1 MFSRRGAGA
10 EGWALLVVYYVFIPR
25 RKSLLLV
32 KAGKAGVD
40 GGQIL
45 LYLLFGEKNDFREMI
60 PESILGGEG
69 DRKF

>member
-1 MFSRRGAGA
+1 MFSFQDVRRSY
-10 EGWALLVVYYVFIPR
+10 LVSV
-25 RKSLLLV
+25 LV

-45 LYLLFGEKNDFREMI
+45 LYLLFSEKNDFREMI

>member
-1 MFSRRGAGA
+1 MFSFQDVRRSY
-10 EGWALLVVYYVFIPR
+10 LVSV
-25 RKSLLLV
+25 LV